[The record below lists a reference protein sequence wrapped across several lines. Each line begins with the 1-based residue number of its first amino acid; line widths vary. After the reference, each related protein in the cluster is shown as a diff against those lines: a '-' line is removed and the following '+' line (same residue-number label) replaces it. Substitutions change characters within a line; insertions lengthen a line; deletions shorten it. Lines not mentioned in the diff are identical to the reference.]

1 MYDGSHVMGLFGQH
15 FQNPLAEGTDILTGS
30 IHKTFF
36 GTQRGIVASNM
47 GLGSY
52 YSPLWECIERSSFPG
67 SNSNHH
73 PGTLVGAYAAAIE
86 MLSFRD
92 PYQQQVLKNAKAFAL
107 ALHNCELGVEGDS
120 ERGYTETHQVILNV
134 GKGRGPEIADR
145 LEQANIITNSQGLP
159 YDASFSDASGIRLGV
174 QEMTR

>member
-1 MYDGSHVMGLFGQH
+1 
-15 FQNPLAEGTDILTGS
+15 
-30 IHKTFF
+30 
-36 GTQRGIVASNM
+36 
-47 GLGSY
+47 
-52 YSPLWECIERSSFPG
+52 
-67 SNSNHH
+67 
-73 PGTLVGAYAAAIE
+73 

-174 QEMTR
+174 QEMTRWGMKETDFSYLAEIMANVILGRDEIPSLASSVADYRTNFTEQQYVFRGDKIDKMTQACMTAIAGK